1 MNKLTGGN
9 PSNLAALTTD
19 LMLLRSHIE
28 RVLWTIRVVRVPWRN
43 PNFYVEQAMGALIE
57 ALVADADQ
65 QKMDVKRVTTVV
77 DRLSS
82 ITPVLAQGRANLTA
96 GAGGEA
102 SRRQGQEQGQ
112 VGGGGIGADGA
123 YPSATW
129 DGSTDS
135 HSALPRAVAS
145 ADGGGDRKQDDDHG
159 LVVGAMVPALAREA
173 VRNLA
178 EAVVAVRATTQ
189 HLSKIMA
196 IHQEL
201 RMELVTIG
209 NEAAVALEAYS
220 EWLQRRLDGKLL
232 KERAGT
238 G

>member
-112 VGGGGIGADGA
+112 VGGGEAG
-123 YPSATW
+123 
-129 DGSTDS
+129 
-135 HSALPRAVAS
+135 AVAS

>member
-102 SRRQGQEQGQ
+102 SRRQGQEQEQGQGQGQGEGQ
-112 VGGGGIGADGA
+112 VGGGEAG
-123 YPSATW
+123 
-129 DGSTDS
+129 
-135 HSALPRAVAS
+135 AVAT

-159 LVVGAMVPALAREA
+159 MVVGAMVPALAREA

-220 EWLQRRLDGKLL
+220 EWLQQRLDGKLL
-232 KERAGT
+232 KERAAT

>member
-112 VGGGGIGADGA
+112 VGGGEAG
-123 YPSATW
+123 
-129 DGSTDS
+129 
-135 HSALPRAVAS
+135 AVAS

-196 IHQEL
+196 IHQER

>member
-102 SRRQGQEQGQ
+102 SRRQGREQEQGQGQGQ
-112 VGGGGIGADGA
+112 VGGGEAG
-123 YPSATW
+123 
-129 DGSTDS
+129 
-135 HSALPRAVAS
+135 AVAT

-159 LVVGAMVPALAREA
+159 MVVGAMVPALAREA

-220 EWLQRRLDGKLL
+220 EWLQQRLDGKLL
-232 KERAGT
+232 KERAAT

>member
-1 MNKLTGGN
+1 MPRFLPTALPSMNKLTGGN

-112 VGGGGIGADGA
+112 VGGG
-123 YPSATW
+123 
-129 DGSTDS
+129 
-135 HSALPRAVAS
+135 
-145 ADGGGDRKQDDDHG
+145 DRKQDDDHG